1 MSGIY
6 VGAMG
11 MISNGLKLDAI
22 SNNISNSLTTGYKR
36 DEPTFKLFQNTQQ
49 VRFDENGRSAIGKYE
64 DMVYAD
70 HIETNFQAGSFM
82 QSKETTDLALMDE
95 GNPNQVSFFTVMQ
108 NGEERL
114 TRNGAFKIDSNGT
127 LHTNTGATVLDTQ
140 NKPVVIPKGTNV
152 SFTDD
157 GRVQDASTGNVIAN
171 LKVVSV
177 DKSDVGLLQK
187 GENATFK
194 VMNRED
200 IMREFGSLD
209 AVLGQFDQN
218 PTIRSVFGSKER
230 INEMR
235 NGNFE
240 ITQPFGGKVKQYFL
254 ESSNVDYVKEMT
266 ELLNA
271 QKSLQAAQKVLKT
284 SDEILTKET
293 AGFRQ

>member
-1 MSGIY
+1 MTGIY
-6 VGAMG
+6 IGAMG

-22 SNNISNSLTTGYKR
+22 SNNISNSQTIGYKR
-36 DEPTFKLFQNTQQ
+36 DQPTFKLFQNTEQ
-49 VRFDENGRSAIGKYE
+49 VRFDENGRSSIGKYE

-82 QSKETTDLALMDE
+82 QSTETTDLALMDE
-95 GNPNQVSFFTVMQ
+95 GNQNQVSFFTVAQ

-114 TRNGAFKIDSNGT
+114 TRNGAFKIDSNGN
-127 LHTNTGATVLDTQ
+127 LHTNTGAFVLDNQ
-140 NKPVVIPKGTNV
+140 NRPVVIPKGTAV
-152 SFTDD
+152 SFAAD
-157 GRVQDASTGNVIAN
+157 GRVQDVSTGNVIAN

-177 DKSDVGLLQK
+177 DKSDIGLLQK

-209 AVLGQFDQN
+209 AVLNQFDQN
-218 PTIRSVFGSKER
+218 PTLRSVFGSKDR

-240 ITQPFGGKVKQYFL
+240 ITKPFGGKVKQYFL

-284 SDEILTKET
+284 SDEILTKESE
-293 AGFRQ
+293 GFRQ

>member
-95 GNPNQVSFFTVMQ
+95 GNQSQVSFFTVMQ

-140 NKPVVIPKGTNV
+140 NKPVVIPKGTKV

-293 AGFRQ
+293 EGFRQ